1 VTLSEAIELDK
12 ERVKRNPPA
21 PPTSNQVRV
30 VRALFG
36 ELKLAA

>member
-1 VTLSEAIELDK
+1 MTLADAIELDR
-12 ERVKRNPPA
+12 ERVKRQPPL
-21 PPTSNQVRV
+21 PPTPEQVRV